1 MNSVTSLSKQNS
13 VPKYSNEQVA
23 YILSYLAATT
33 SNEALSD
40 NATIGLSVLLK
51 SLSYALVSEC

>member
-13 VPKYSNEQVA
+13 ASKYSNEQVA

-40 NATIGLSVLLK
+40 NAMIGLSVLLK
-51 SLSYALVSEC
+51 SLSDALVSEC